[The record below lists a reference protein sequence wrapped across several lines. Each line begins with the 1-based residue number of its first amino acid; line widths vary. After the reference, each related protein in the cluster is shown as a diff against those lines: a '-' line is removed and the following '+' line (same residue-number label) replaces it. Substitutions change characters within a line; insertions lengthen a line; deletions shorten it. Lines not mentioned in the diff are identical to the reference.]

1 MSRKTSEP
9 DTLDLVLGARIKELR
24 QEQGLSL
31 TALADLAGLSKGHL
45 SDIECGHC
53 SATVKTLAAI
63 SGGLCVPPMY
73 LLIRPS
79 ATGWERAAEKLRAIP
94 AVKVKTI
101 CRQIAKGR
109 EE

>member
-24 QEQGLSL
+24 HEQGLSL

-45 SDIECGHC
+45 SDIERGHC

-63 SGGLCVPPMY
+63 SEGLCVPPMY

-79 ATGWERAAEKLRAIP
+79 ETEWERAAEKLRAIP
-94 AVKVKTI
+94 AAKVKTI
-101 CRQIAKGR
+101 RQRFMKL
-109 EE
+109 